1 MLAVE
6 GLLDHFEKERPF
18 DKLSFEPPLHEN
30 VEDRDATATAL
41 EAHPVIVVLLSLFPD
56 QSDLGLW
63 RRLLCGS
70 NGHLEAAVDLH
81 MAQKQLIKQ
90 NGTPLQAAMLQAAA
104 DPAKYNINPHTAS
117 SSLKKGWAVVGARK
131 PEMPKTWIDLN
142 PDSPL
147 SYATAA
153 VPDYNSDH
161 AGMSAAECSARAQEY
176 RDKRNTAYKSASE
189 TFSRGKHSLGAKG
202 QGMRAA
208 AAYLAERGRELD
220 SMARKWDSAAAQSL
234 VSERQSV
241 KTLARLEIIAD
252 APHGRAR
259 SMNRYLIDL
268 HNLTVNQALE
278 TTTAVGLGFLFQSFT
293 RANFSDWQNLSAW
306 WHASSDP
313 KPFTIIT
320 GKGSHSAGHTPLIL
334 PAVEKM
340 LSQEGWRYSTDRHQ
354 GQIIVRGVTQR

>member
-1 MLAVE
+1 MLTVE

-30 VEDRDATATAL
+30 VEDGDTTSTVL

-81 MAQKQLIKQ
+81 MTLKQLIKQ
-90 NGTPLQAAMLQAAA
+90 KGTPLQAALLQAAA

-117 SSLKKGWAVVGARK
+117 SSLKKGWADVGARK
-131 PEMPKTWIDLN
+131 PEMPKNWIDLN

-147 SYATAA
+147 SYATAS

-161 AGMSAAECSARAQEY
+161 VGMSAAECSARAQEY
-176 RDKRNTAYKSASE
+176 RDKRNAAYKSASE
-189 TFSRGKHSLGAKG
+189 TFSRGKHSLGTKG

-220 SMARKWDSAAAQSL
+220 AMARKWDSAAAQSL
-234 VSERQSV
+234 VSERQ
-241 KTLARLEIIAD
+241 
-252 APHGRAR
+252 
-259 SMNRYLIDL
+259 
-268 HNLTVNQALE
+268 
-278 TTTAVGLGFLFQSFT
+278 
-293 RANFSDWQNLSAW
+293 
-306 WHASSDP
+306 
-313 KPFTIIT
+313 
-320 GKGSHSAGHTPLIL
+320 
-334 PAVEKM
+334 
-340 LSQEGWRYSTDRHQ
+340 
-354 GQIIVRGVTQR
+354 